1 MWGPRQG
8 DCGGSGREC
17 GGHACPQP
25 PPPPRRF
32 DPAASDG
39 VEGADVPAAWT
50 RPGPFDFA
58 RTWLPLKVTAA
69 ATAKSD
75 TAARD
80 IAFMMFPLAIRN
92 QSHWI
97 MTPFGPRCGPRHV
110 GWL

>member
-1 MWGPRQG
+1 
-8 DCGGSGREC
+8 
-17 GGHACPQP
+17 
-25 PPPPRRF
+25 
-32 DPAASDG
+32 
-39 VEGADVPAAWT
+39 
-50 RPGPFDFA
+50 
-58 RTWLPLKVTAA
+58 LPLKVTAA